1 MCKLLLME
9 KDEDL
14 RMLYRFELEAWGYTV
29 VDTGNSANVHQMIRE
44 ETPDVVI
51 MGAGFG
57 KGNGSQLYQNI
68 RKRYETLP
76 VIVCFA
82 YPHFRYESKSSISDL
97 VFKGFDASELKDR
110 IQMNLDGENVCAALF
125 ENAQCL
131 WRNEW
136 VAPGMDCLFDRRRW
150 DADPVM

>member
-1 MCKLLLME
+1 MCKLLLIE

-14 RMLYRFELEAWGYTV
+14 QMLYRSELEAWGYTV
-29 VDTGNSANVHQMIRE
+29 ADSDKSASVHEMIRE
-44 ETPDVVI
+44 KTPDVII

-57 KGNGSQLYQNI
+57 KGNGSQLYQDI

-76 VIVCFA
+76 IIVCFA
-82 YPHFRYESKSSISDL
+82 YPHFRYDSKCSISDL
-97 VFKGFDASELKDR
+97 VFKGFDVSELKDL
-110 IQMNLDGENVCAALF
+110 IQLNLDDKNICAARFENVP
-125 ENAQCL
+125 CL

-136 VAPGMDCLFDRRRW
+136 VAPGKDSLFDRRRR